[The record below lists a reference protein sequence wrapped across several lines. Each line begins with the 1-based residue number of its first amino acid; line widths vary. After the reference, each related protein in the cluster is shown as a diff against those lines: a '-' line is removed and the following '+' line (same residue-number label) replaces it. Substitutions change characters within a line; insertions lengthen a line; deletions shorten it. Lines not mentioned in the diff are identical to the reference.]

1 MATIGE
7 ASDIAT
13 VLQHLTGAHE
23 KDPVDVVLAARRLA
37 ERAGKA
43 LQMTPDAIAT
53 VADLDE
59 AVADLAQHH
68 ADSLDDWRPVVD
80 VPTGG
85 LL

>member
-13 VLQHLTGAHE
+13 VLQHLTGSAE
-23 KDPVDVVLAARRLA
+23 KDPVDVTLAARRLA

-43 LQMTPDAIAT
+43 LQVTPDAIAT
-53 VADLDE
+53 VADLEE

-68 ADSLDDWRPVVD
+68 ADTLDDWREVVE

>member
-13 VLQHLTGAHE
+13 VLQHLTGAAE
-23 KDPVDVVLAARRLA
+23 KDPVTVALAARRLA

-43 LQMTPDAIAT
+43 LQVTPDSIAT
-53 VADLDE
+53 VADLEE
-59 AVADLAQHH
+59 AIVDLAQHH
-68 ADSLDDWRPVVD
+68 ADALDDWREVVD
-80 VPTGG
+80 APTGG